1 MVDSCCATLCLHV
14 PVTAFGPHTATM
26 KSRMMSSNS
35 ELFQF
40 VAGFVGVQS
49 GGVSSVTTTCG
60 YGYPAQMLTTRQ
72 QRRGVGWGRG

>member
-14 PVTAFGPHTATM
+14 PVTAFGPHTAVM

-49 GGVSSVTTTCG
+49 GGVSSGTT
-60 YGYPAQMLTTRQ
+60 A
-72 QRRGVGWGRG
+72 RGFMNQGA